1 MKKFLVILLIS
12 GLALCGSAVL
22 AEEFDYPRA
31 YQDYEYNYSVYQ
43 RAHDDYVL
51 AKARYLQYQ
60 TLVSED
66 EAKKVTLSMLQ
77 ARDEV
82 VKTLLTAIRMRIREN
97 KGLADSEKES
107 LYKSIDPE
115 VKFYE
120 EHKTKLGSAGSLADL
135 ARDSDVAKEHYNSI
149 TNLVIY
155 SSLVSVSTGKTSHER
170 KQLEKIILD
179 LKIKVVDIKLAGDKD
194 VSFLDRLFIDI
205 ENKFLRSRDKEIQA
219 RETILSGEKSFKDK
233 TEYYNEAI
241 SGIQG
246 SFLYLKE
253 GVSYLKEAVRLIKT
267 K

>member
-1 MKKFLVILLIS
+1 MKKLFLI
-12 GLALCGSAVL
+12 SAVL
-22 AEEFDYPRA
+22 FLVTVGNVWAEDFDYSRA
-31 YQDYEYNYSVYQ
+31 YRDYEYNYSVYQ
-43 RAHDDYVL
+43 LAHDDYVL

-60 TLVSED
+60 TLVSRD
-66 EAKKVTLSMLQ
+66 EAQKATLIMLQ

-82 VKTLLTAIRMRIREN
+82 IKTLLTAIRMRIREN

-107 LYKSIDPE
+107 LYKTIDPE
-115 VKFYE
+115 VKYYT
-120 EHKTKLGSAGSLADL
+120 EHKINLASAGSLADL
-135 ARDSDVAKEHYNSI
+135 ARDSDLAKDHYNSV

-155 SSLVSVSTGKTSHER
+155 SSLVSISTGKTGYER

-179 LKIKVVDIKLAGDKD
+179 LKIKIVDIKLAGDKD

-219 RETILSGEKSFKDK
+219 KETILSGEKSFKDK

-241 SGIQG
+241 SGVQG

-253 GVSYLKEAVRLIKT
+253 AVSYLKEAIRLIKT